1 MTVPAPRRLGFGA
14 AAITAAAVLLAACGS
29 ADTADSGAADSGS
42 GDGPDRIVSL
52 SPSATETLFAVGAGD
67 QVVAVDELSNFPDE
81 APVTDLSGYTPN
93 IEAILGFEPDLV
105 LGADLDADVISGL
118 EQIGVEVLDQ
128 PAPQTVAEAYD
139 QIEQIGA
146 ATGHVGGAAEVVAEI
161 TERIDAAV
169 SSAPQAEGLTYYH
182 ELDESLYTATG
193 DTFIGQV
200 YALFGLEN
208 IAGPDI
214 GGITYPQLQAEQII
228 TDDPDLI
235 FLADTQC
242 CGVTA
247 ESVADR
253 PGWADITAVEDGHVF
268 SLDEDIA
275 SRWGPRIADLV
286 EQIGA
291 LLAALPAPE
300 TAGGPVG

>member
-1 MTVPAPRRLGFGA
+1 L
-14 AAITAAAVLLAACGS
+14 AAAVLLAACGS
-29 ADTADSGAADSGS
+29 AGTADSADAGAAEGS
-42 GDGPDRIVSL
+42 AAGDVPARIVSL
-52 SPSATETLFAVGAGD
+52 SPSSTETLFAIGAGD
-67 QVVAVDELSNFPDE
+67 QVVAVDELSYFPAE
-81 APVTDLSGYTPN
+81 APVTELSGYTPN

-105 LGADLDADVISGL
+105 LGADLDADVVSGL
-118 EQIGVEVLDQ
+118 ERVGVEVLDQ

-146 ATGHVGGAAEVVAEI
+146 ATGHVGGAAEVVSEI

-169 SSAPQAEGLTYYH
+169 SAAPQAAGLTYYH

-193 DTFIGQV
+193 DTFIGQI

-208 IAGPDI
+208 IAGADI
-214 GGITYPQLQAEQII
+214 GGITYPQLQAEQVI
-228 TDDPDLI
+228 TDDPDLSV
-235 FLADTQC
+235 LADTQG

-247 ESVADR
+247 ESVAER
-253 PGWADITAVEDGHVF
+253 PGWADITAVERGDVF

-275 SRWGPRIADLV
+275 SRWGPRIAELV